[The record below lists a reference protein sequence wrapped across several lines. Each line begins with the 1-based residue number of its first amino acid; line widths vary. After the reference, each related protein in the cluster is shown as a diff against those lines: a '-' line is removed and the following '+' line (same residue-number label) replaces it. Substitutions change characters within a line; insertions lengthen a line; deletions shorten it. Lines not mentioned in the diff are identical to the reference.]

1 MRTIWQDVASGLER
15 KFSALYRS
23 ACALLF
29 AATAAGAQGTP
40 TKTLPP
46 DRQICDM
53 SMRII
58 AMRLVDAAGA
68 PVSGA
73 SITVRRVRT
82 RTMLENTEAMGGQGD
97 YKVLEDGDL
106 KDLRRG
112 GEPFDV
118 TFAKDGRT
126 RRVRLRIGMDASGC
140 HVVLKSGPVR
150 VVL

>member
-1 MRTIWQDVASGLER
+1 MRAIWRGLTVTGVV
-15 KFSALYRS
+15 FRS
-23 ACALLF
+23 ACALLL
-29 AATAAGAQGTP
+29 AATAAGAQGAT
-40 TKTLPP
+40 TRTLPP

-53 SMRII
+53 SIRII
-58 AMRLVDAAGA
+58 AMRLVDRAGA

-82 RTMLENTEAMGGQGD
+82 RTNLDNTEAMGGQGD
-97 YKVLEDGDL
+97 YKVLEDGTL

-126 RRVRLRIGMDASGC
+126 RRVRLRIGMDAGGC
-140 HVVLKSGPVR
+140 HVELKSGPVR
-150 VVL
+150 VVM